1 MIEKFYAA
9 HIKNRLDASA
19 INVRQAKPAPR
30 RQLSEV
36 FCFCRLVDPSGPRSA
51 RGLATGRQGLQHPV
65 ELPAI
70 ERPPRG
76 SRTQGRRGGGAMSP
90 AATRGY
96 DVGFK
101 SWMTY
106 EPLVLAS
113 SEHEAI
119 AKGKAIYGLAGL
131 GDFSFSDCGEGLA
144 RLGS

>member
-1 MIEKFYAA
+1 MICS
-9 HIKNRLDASA
+9 N
-19 INVRQAKPAPR
+19 
-30 RQLSEV
+30 SESG
-36 FCFCRLVDPSGPRSA
+36 CR
-51 RGLATGRQGLQHPV
+51 TGR
-65 ELPAI
+65 
-70 ERPPRG
+70 
-76 SRTQGRRGGGAMSP
+76 T

-106 EPLVLAS
+106 ETLVLAS